1 MYLKRTKKPQF
12 ADVLLQMLQ
21 YSRASTCAG
30 VSFSPIK
37 KRPQYRCFPV
47 NIAKFLRTSFLIEHL
62 RWLLLKD
69 SIMDY
74 LLESFQIV
82 ENCISNQN
90 LNISIKKGNEA
101 CISVLWFL
109 LNVQY
114 IMLNKFNKDSLR
126 QPDLKILLSV
136 ALSMD
141 GTSLVLAP
149 EVLALKVYYNNNKTQ
164 P

>member
-1 MYLKRTKKPQF
+1 
-12 ADVLLQMLQ
+12 
-21 YSRASTCAG
+21 
-30 VSFSPIK
+30 
-37 KRPQYRCFPV
+37 
-47 NIAKFLRTSFLIEHL
+47 
-62 RWLLLKD
+62 
-69 SIMDY
+69 MDY

-90 LNISIKKGNEA
+90 LNISIKKGNEV

-109 LNVQY
+109 VNVQY
-114 IMLNKFNKDSLR
+114 IMLNKFNKDSFR

-141 GTSLVLAP
+141 GISLVLAP
-149 EVLALKVYYNNNKTQ
+149 EVLALKVYYNNNNKTL

>member
-1 MYLKRTKKPQF
+1 
-12 ADVLLQMLQ
+12 
-21 YSRASTCAG
+21 
-30 VSFSPIK
+30 
-37 KRPQYRCFPV
+37 
-47 NIAKFLRTSFLIEHL
+47 
-62 RWLLLKD
+62 
-69 SIMDY
+69 MDY
-74 LLESFQIV
+74 LLESFQMV

-101 CISVLWFL
+101 CISVLCFL

-114 IMLNKFNKDSLR
+114 IMLNKFNKDSFR

-141 GTSLVLAP
+141 GISLVLAP
-149 EVLALKVYYNNNKTQ
+149 EVLALKVYYNNNKTL